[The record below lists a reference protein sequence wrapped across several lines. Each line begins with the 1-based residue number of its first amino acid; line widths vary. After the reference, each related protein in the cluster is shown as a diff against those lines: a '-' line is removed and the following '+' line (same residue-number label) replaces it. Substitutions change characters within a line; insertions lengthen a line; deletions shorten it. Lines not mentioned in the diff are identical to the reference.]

1 MPGEVLVRCAN
12 LISPGLLN
20 RCRLYH
26 RTESGAP
33 DKCFDGSAH
42 PEHPSSILL
51 ACPNNTTARAPIA
64 FTEEQLAAP
73 YPVFGTPKSRA
84 KSTWDHDGGSDE
96 PLLEPE
102 TDEEPETREGS

>member
-1 MPGEVLVRCAN
+1 MEQSCAYV
-12 LISPGLLN
+12 ISPGFLN

-26 RTESGAP
+26 RTEGGLPS
-33 DKCFDGSAH
+33 KCWDRSAH
-42 PEHPSSILL
+42 PELPAAVLFR
-51 ACPNNTTARAPIA
+51 CPNYTVARAPVA

-84 KSTWDHDGGSDE
+84 KSTWDHEGGSDE

-102 TDEEPETREGS
+102 TDEEEPS